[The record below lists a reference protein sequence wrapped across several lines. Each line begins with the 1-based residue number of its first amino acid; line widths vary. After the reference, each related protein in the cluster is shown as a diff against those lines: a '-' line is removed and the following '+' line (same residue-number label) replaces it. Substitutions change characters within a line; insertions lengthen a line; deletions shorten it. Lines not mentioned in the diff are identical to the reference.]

1 MNNSSGFGEIL
12 GHVKIK
18 FSVAEIVGG
27 KVKVPG
33 AVAVAKLSLYL
44 KRFPL
49 LGKIK

>member
-1 MNNSSGFGEIL
+1 MNKSSGFREIL
-12 GHVKIK
+12 GHVK

-27 KVKVPG
+27 KVKVSS
-33 AVAVAKLSLYL
+33 AVSVAKLSLYL